1 MVQAFNLLI
10 NAESNYLC
18 PMQQQRKAYLYALAA
33 IFFWAT
39 IGSAFKLSLRH
50 MNFVQL
56 LFYATLISLCII
68 GIILVLQH
76 KISLLRSLSIKD
88 VVHSALL
95 GFLNPFLY
103 YMVLLKA
110 YSILQAQEAVA
121 LNYIWP
127 VMLVLLSIPILRQP
141 ISTRSLVAICISFMG
156 TFIIATGGRILDF
169 RFTNPLGV
177 SLALSSAVLWAFFW
191 ILNVKDKRDE
201 VSKLFLNFVFGFIYI
216 LIYSLATDN
225 FIIPDARGLLGVT
238 YIGFFEMGITFIFW
252 LKALQLSAT
261 TAKVTNLIYIAPF
274 LSLLIVSIAIGE
286 KIMISTLV
294 GLVFIVTGIL
304 MQQYPREQAK
314 SGG

>member
-1 MVQAFNLLI
+1 
-10 NAESNYLC
+10 
-18 PMQQQRKAYLYALAA
+18 
-33 IFFWAT
+33 
-39 IGSAFKLSLRH
+39 

>member
-1 MVQAFNLLI
+1 
-10 NAESNYLC
+10 
-18 PMQQQRKAYLYALAA
+18 MQQQRKAYLYALAA
-33 IFFWAT
+33 VFFWAT

-50 MNFVQL
+50 LNFVQL

-68 GIILVLQH
+68 GTILVFQH
-76 KISLLRSLSIKD
+76 KASLLRSFSIKE
-88 VVHSALL
+88 VARSALL

-103 YMVLLKA
+103 YKVLLKA
-110 YSILQAQEAVA
+110 YSIMPAQEAVA
-121 LNYIWP
+121 HNYIWP

-141 ISTRSLVAICISFMG
+141 ISTRSIVAICISFLG

-169 RFTNPLGV
+169 RFTNPLGTT
-177 SLALSSAVLWAFFW
+177 LALSSAVLWAFFW

-225 FIIPDARGLLGVT
+225 FIIPDAKGLLGVT

-304 MQQYPREQAK
+304 MQQYPREKAK

>member
-1 MVQAFNLLI
+1 
-10 NAESNYLC
+10 
-18 PMQQQRKAYLYALAA
+18 MQQQSKAYLYALAT

-56 LFYATLISLCII
+56 LFYATFVSLLVI
-68 GIILVLQH
+68 GTVLVLQH
-76 KISLLRSLSIKD
+76 KATLLRSLTTRD
-88 VVHSALL
+88 VAHSALL
-95 GFLNPFLY
+95 GLFNPFLY

-110 YSILQAQEAVA
+110 YSVLQAQEAVA

-127 VMLVLLSIPILRQP
+127 VMLVLLSIPMLRQP
-141 ISTRSLVAICISFMG
+141 IGMKSVMAICISFLG
-156 TFIIATGGRILDF
+156 TFIIATGGNIFGF
-169 RFTNPLGV
+169 RFTNPFGV
-177 SLALSSAVLWAFFW
+177 SLALGSAVFWALFW

-216 LIYSLATDN
+216 LVYTLATGN
-225 FIIPDARGLLGVT
+225 FIVPDTKGLLGVT

-252 LKALQLSAT
+252 LKALQLSST

-274 LSLLIVSIAIGE
+274 LSLLIVSIVVGE

-294 GLVFIVTGIL
+294 GLFFIVSGIVI
-304 MQQYPREQAK
+304 QQYGRR
-314 SGG
+314 